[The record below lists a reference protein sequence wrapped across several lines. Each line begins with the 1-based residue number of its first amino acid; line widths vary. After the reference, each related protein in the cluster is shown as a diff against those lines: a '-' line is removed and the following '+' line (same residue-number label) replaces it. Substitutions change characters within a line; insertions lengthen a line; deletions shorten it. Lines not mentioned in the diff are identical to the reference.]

1 MTMIIGGGKS
11 RRMKKYLGIEDKF
24 NLPFAGTSLLSFIVK
39 RLFLQ
44 IDIILLNAQG
54 RVEGLNIETLKDVRQ
69 KDEGP
74 LGGIVTALTA
84 AKERGF
90 SHVITLA
97 CDTPF
102 FPDDY
107 VEKLKTHSSA
117 PLVICRSKE
126 RLHPLMGIWDI
137 SLLDDLNL
145 YLDQGGRKMLDFIG
159 SQHHVVM
166 DCKDELFDPFFNINY
181 AQDLEEAEKIAE
193 NYFS

>member
-1 MTMIIGGGKS
+1 
-11 RRMKKYLGIEDKF
+11 MKKHLGIEDKF

-39 RLFLQ
+39 RLSLQ
-44 IDIILLNAQG
+44 TDVILLNAQTKL
-54 RVEGLNIETLKDVRQ
+54 EGLNIETFKDARQ

-84 AKERGF
+84 AKKRGF

-107 VEKLKTHSSA
+107 VEKLKAHSLA
-117 PLVICRSKE
+117 PLIICRSKE
-126 RLHPLMGIWDI
+126 RLHPLMGIWDT

-159 SQHHVVM
+159 AQHHGVM
-166 DCKDELFDPFFNINY
+166 DCKDAFFDPFFNINY
-181 AQDLEEAEKIAE
+181 VQDLEKAEKIAE
-193 NYFS
+193 RYFS